1 MKRFI
6 LDWDKEVVFNFQSDL
21 ESGNYD
27 NEKMV
32 YVNIEEYQNV
42 SIFLCKIMLYYNNI
56 CIFINFCVD
65 FYVLRKMLVNGVWI
79 IQFSYIKDRR
89 INYK

>member
-21 ESGNYD
+21 ESGNY

-42 SIFLCKIMLYYNNI
+42 SIFICKIMLYYNNI
-56 CIFINFCVD
+56 CIFIDFCVD
-65 FYVLRKMLVNGVWI
+65 FYVLKKR
-79 IQFSYIKDRR
+79 
-89 INYK
+89 

>member
-6 LDWDKEVVFNFQSDL
+6 LDWDKEVVLNFQSDL

-42 SIFLCKIMLYYNNI
+42 SICICKIMLLLIIYVFLL
-56 CIFINFCVD
+56 IF
-65 FYVLRKMLVNGVWI
+65 VLIFM
-79 IQFSYIKDRR
+79 F
-89 INYK
+89 

>member
-27 NEKMV
+27 NEKLV
-32 YVNIEEYQNV
+32 YINIEEYQNV
-42 SIFLCKIMLYYNNI
+42 SICIWKIMLYFNYNNI
-56 CIFINFCVD
+56 CIFIDFCVDFCVD
-65 FYVLRKMLVNGVWI
+65 FYVLRKSLWGFDFIV
-79 IQFSYIKDRR
+79 Q
-89 INYK
+89 